1 MRRAWQRLRGSLLP
15 DSEKSAPGGIRRR
28 TKSPSALTP
37 SARARWKR
45 KRSKKKKCLPH
56 RVKNPKATTL
66 AINPMRAA
74 KGAPKCVGPA
84 ATRRVSLLNG
94 DAAVDAILVVAE
106 AAGASKKAEA
116 GLAVASAPSACRFR
130 RS

>member
-1 MRRAWQRLRGSLLP
+1 MRTLRRPPEAMLP
-15 DSEKSAPGGIRRR
+15 KAG
-28 TKSPSALTP
+28 TKTTP
-37 SARARWKR
+37 SPTATKIS
-45 KRSKKKKCLPH
+45 RSQRRQKKKCLPH

-94 DAAVDAILVVAE
+94 DAAVDVTVVVAE
-106 AAGASKKAEA
+106 AEAASKKADRAAEN
-116 GLAVASAPSACRFR
+116 VPSACRFR
-130 RS
+130 RSATS